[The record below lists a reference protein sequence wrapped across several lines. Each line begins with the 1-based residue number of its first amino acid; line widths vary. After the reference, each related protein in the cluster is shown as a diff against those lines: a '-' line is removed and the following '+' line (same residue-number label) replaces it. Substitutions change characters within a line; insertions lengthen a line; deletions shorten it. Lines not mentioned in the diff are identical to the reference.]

1 MKTPE
6 EIKKALK
13 QCADYK
19 AFGDCL
25 GCPYHGEDDCAEV
38 LELDALS
45 YIEQLEARIAEQN
58 RTIGSLPAME
68 YVEHL
73 ESEVVELTADVIGS
87 REAPGPKRFI
97 KLTTPSGDAC
107 YINLHLIESFGII
120 TDGHSNSMKRRI
132 GKTFLVPTG
141 LPEDTMPYIVLESPE
156 TIMAYM
162 DEVYEVHDGRQEGVI
177 AK

>member
-1 MKTPE
+1 MRDPN
-6 EIKKALK
+6 EIKRALK
-13 QCADYK
+13 ICFNRKWGECKD
-19 AFGDCL
+19 
-25 GCPYHGEDDCAEV
+25 CPYDG
-38 LELDALS
+38 LDTCSDTLMLDVLS
-45 YIEQLEARIAEQN
+45 YIEQLEDRIAEQN

-120 TDGHSNSMKRRI
+120 TDGHSNSMKRHI

-162 DEVYEVHDGRQEGVI
+162 KEVCDG
-177 AK
+177 